1 MPVTAQD
8 WLDAQYSVLGSA
20 LISPELVPLVVAETS
35 AADYSGPCQ
44 TVYETMAELTASGQ
58 AVDVVTLASKLGGE
72 YRQFL
77 KQLMAITPT
86 AANIR
91 QYITLTRQR
100 AKLLQVRNL
109 GAQLAAAEA
118 LDEAAE
124 QVSGLN
130 AIYADNQASALRT
143 PKDLLHGFFDRRS
156 TESSYLSWPIP
167 EINRELYV
175 KPGNY
180 VVLGGYPSSG
190 KTAFALQCLWQWSK
204 SKKVLFFSLETDPD
218 TIFDRLMAGAM
229 ELSMADIKR
238 GKLTEQQWA
247 RIIGSSDAI
256 CNRRFGI
263 IPAAGYTVA
272 QIQAVATMQQA
283 DIVIVD
289 YLQLIRSRGNSRYD
303 QVTQISMDLHTMAQ
317 QSGKIVVA
325 LAQLSR
331 GDKKSEPGMQSLRES
346 GQIEQDADV
355 ILLLHEPLRD
365 DDGCDRWLR
374 AAKNKEGERFRV
386 PLDFDGA
393 HQTFQKT
400 VDPETKKFL
409 GGLKNARKKT
419 HTTPVIGATAEFE
432 QLPMDE
438 EVPNGW

>member
-35 AADYSGPCQ
+35 AADYSGPCRRL
-44 TVYETMAELTASGQ
+44 YEAMAELTASGRP
-58 AVDVVTLASKLGGE
+58 ADVVTLAAELGDD
-72 YRQFL
+72 YRSLL
-77 KQLMAITPT
+77 KQLMTITPT

-91 QYITLTRQR
+91 YYITLTRQR
-100 AKLLQVRNL
+100 SRLLQVRDM
-109 GAQLAAAEA
+109 GARLAAAEDLEA
-118 LDEAAE
+118 AAE
-124 QVSGLN
+124 QVTGLN
-130 AIYADNQASALRT
+130 AVYADNQGRALHT
-143 PKDLLHGFFDRRS
+143 PKDLLHAFFDRRAQEPS
-156 TESSYLSWPIP
+156 FLRWPIQ
-167 EINRELYV
+167 EMDRELFV

-180 VVLGGYPSSG
+180 VIIGGYPSSG

-238 GKLTEQQWA
+238 GKLTEQQWS
-247 RIIGSSDAI
+247 RIIGDSDAI

-355 ILLLHEPLRD
+355 ILLLHEPVRD

-393 HQTFQKT
+393 HQTFRKT
-400 VDPETKKFL
+400 IDPETKKFL
-409 GGLKNARKKT
+409 DGLKNARRKT
-419 HTTPVIGATAEFE
+419 HTTPVIGAAAEFE
-432 QLPMDE
+432 QLPMDG
-438 EVPNGW
+438 EVPDGW